1 MEDAVLAYYR
11 GLFRTGF
18 ENSGSIDNASIFLQ
32 TFGEESPVCGNTD
45 DFMDLYIQVDNN
57 AIQDIRYQCIC
68 CPTTNVAVEILCA
81 LLKGKTLDEAAGV
94 TEEAFPQFLEYEDKL
109 LRKKARGLLEFLN
122 RGIADYKAQIG
133 EFG

>member
-18 ENSGSIDNASIFLQ
+18 ANAGSIDNASIYLE
-32 TFGEESPVCGNTD
+32 TYGEESPVCGNTD

-68 CPTTNVAVEILCA
+68 CPTTNVAIEILCS
-81 LLKGKTLDEAAGV
+81 LLKGKTLDEAAMV
-94 TEEAFPQFLEYEDKL
+94 NEDAFLQFLEYEDKL
-109 LRKKARGLLEFLN
+109 LRKKARALLKFLN
-122 RGIADYKAQIG
+122 NGISRYKEQI
-133 EFG
+133 